1 MHALTREFYSRFYHV
16 TPSDADIDRVLEGR
30 G

>member
-1 MHALTREFYSRFYHV
+1 MRELTQDFYSRFYHV
-16 TPSDADIDRVLEGR
+16 TPSDSDIERVLEGR